1 MVERQS
7 TGAFRRCAHASAA
20 ADWWPAALVLWLV
33 SRAADGLDGPLARR
47 RRSRDPDDA
56 GDAGGFVDITADF
69 LTYSAS
75 VVGVAIGWGG
85 SLLPFLAVLLAY
97 YLNGAAFLALSSVA
111 ERTGH
116 QIDDGHSLSFLGGVA
131 EGAETVVVHSVW
143 VIVPGVAGGVAW
155 VWATVVMVSGLR
167 RMLDGSRALRRP
179 AAD

>member
-1 MVERQS
+1 M
-7 TGAFRRCAHASAA
+7 
-20 ADWWPAALVLWLV
+20 
-33 SRAADGLDGPLARR
+33 
-47 RRSRDPDDA
+47 
-56 GDAGGFVDITADF
+56 DITADF
-69 LTYSAS
+69 LTYGAS